1 MNAPSLVSGSFV
13 DDFYPFSLTRSIADF
28 RCGILTIREKWNYFL
43 NDNPS
48 FPAGISIPANVIPD
62 RALIQSIIES
72 NTGIPLEKTSR
83 LLQIP
88 DILLYNSSE
97 IKKDFD
103 LITKGRFTATIS
115 STNKLSGS
123 AIFLEPGAVVEHSY
137 LNASEGPIYIGR
149 DSLVMEGAMIRG
161 PFALG
166 ERSVV
171 KMGAKIYGATSIGPG
186 CVAGGEIKNSVI
198 FGYSN
203 KAHDGYLGDSVIGE
217 WCNLGAGSTNSNMK
231 NSGGTVKLWN
241 PLRNAYVHGG
251 LKCGLMMG
259 DYSRSA
265 INTSFNTGTVVG
277 PSSHVFGNGVT
288 PSYLPSFTWG
298 YDHEV
303 YDFERAIRHIGK
315 WKKLKGHVLSDEEV
329 KQLKNIFD
337 QQNQTK

>member
-1 MNAPSLVSGSFV
+1 MNAPSLVSGSFA
-13 DDFYPFSLTRSIADF
+13 DDFFPFSLTRSLADF

-43 NDNPS
+43 KDNPS
-48 FPAGISIPANVIPD
+48 FPPGISIPANFIPD
-62 RALIQSIIES
+62 QELVQSIIEN
-72 NTGIPLEKTSR
+72 NTEFSFGKTSILR
-83 LLQIP
+83 QIP

-103 LITKGRFTATIS
+103 LMTKGRITTVIS
-115 STNKLSGS
+115 PTNKRTGPE
-123 AIFLEPGAVVEHSY
+123 IFLEPGAVVEHSY
-137 LNASEGPIYIGR
+137 LNASDGPIYIGR
-149 DSLVMEGAMIRG
+149 DSLVMEGSMIRG

-186 CVAGGEIKNSVI
+186 CVIGGEIKNSII

-203 KAHDGYLGDSVIGE
+203 KAHDGYLGDSIIGE

-231 NSGGTVKLWN
+231 NSGGSVKLWN
-241 PLRNAYVHGG
+241 PLKKTYVNAG

-277 PSSHVFGNGVT
+277 PASHVFGNGAT

-298 YDHEV
+298 YEHEV
-303 YDFERAIRHIGK
+303 YDFERAIQHIDK
-315 WKKLKGHVLSDEEV
+315 WKKFKGHVLSDNEIR
-329 KQLKNIFD
+329 QLKNIFD

>member
-1 MNAPSLVSGSFV
+1 MNAPSLVSGSFE
-13 DDFYPFSLTRSIADF
+13 DDFFPFSLTRSLADF
-28 RCGILTIREKWNYFL
+28 RCGILTIREKWNYYL
-43 NDNPS
+43 QENHS
-48 FPAGISIPANVIPD
+48 FPSGISVPANIIPD
-62 RALIQSIIES
+62 QELIQSI
-72 NTGIPLEKTSR
+72 LELNAGFVLGKSAV

-88 DILLYNSSE
+88 DILLYNLSE

-103 LITKGRFTATIS
+103 LITQGLLTAAIS
-115 STNKLSGS
+115 STNKVTGS

-149 DSLVMEGAMIRG
+149 DALVMEGSMIRG

-186 CVAGGEIKNSVI
+186 CVVGGEIKNSVI
-198 FGYSN
+198 FGFSN
-203 KAHDGYLGDSVIGE
+203 KAHDGYLGDSIIGE

-231 NSGGTVKLWN
+231 NSGGSVKLWN
-241 PLRNAYVHGG
+241 PLRKTSINAG

-277 PSSHVFGNGVT
+277 PASHVF
-288 PSYLPSFTWG
+288 
-298 YDHEV
+298 
-303 YDFERAIRHIGK
+303 
-315 WKKLKGHVLSDEEV
+315 
-329 KQLKNIFD
+329 
-337 QQNQTK
+337 